1 MPSLYSCR
9 AGYEIVG
16 QIGVPAI
23 REKSLRLTRQLMDR
37 AGAAGFRVNTPE
49 ADDERGGAVIVDV
62 PNGAAVADE
71 LMRRDV
77 IVDYRPGAGI
87 RMAPHFYNTSAEI
100 DHAMDTL
107 VEVAEEQNVAR

>member
-1 MPSLYSCR
+1 M
-9 AGYEIVG
+9 I
-16 QIGVPAI
+16 I
-23 REKSLRLTRQLMDR
+23 
-37 AGAAGFRVNTPE
+37 
-49 ADDERGGAVIVDV
+49 DV

-77 IVDYRPGAGI
+77 IIDHRPGAGI

-107 VEVAEEQNVAR
+107 IEITREQKVQKVAR